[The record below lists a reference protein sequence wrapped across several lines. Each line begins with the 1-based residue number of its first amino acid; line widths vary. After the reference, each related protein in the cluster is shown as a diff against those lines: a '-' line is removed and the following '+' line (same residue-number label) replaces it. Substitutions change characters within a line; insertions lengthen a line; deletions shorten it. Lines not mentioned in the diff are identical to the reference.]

1 MAITLQSLFN
11 ATSDLYRLRLLA
23 GRKGMTHPVSW
34 MYYTEDT
41 STIGFIRGGEL
52 ALTTGMNIER
62 AKLNGTTNG
71 DEAVSGYLMQ
81 LITCLHNLDAAG
93 LIINTGRYVIEIPE
107 EIKQLCGTLN
117 FPLFSMPW
125 EIHLVDIM
133 EDYGN
138 RIVGERQ
145 KRKTVA
151 ESFYNALF
159 NPRKF
164 DEADLTDTNFDKA
177 YSYGIVL
184 LELPDELFR
193 KDDEELSRYIDYSF
207 NARFDFP
214 QTQFCWFVHD
224 HKIVYV
230 FHDNPEPP
238 GAAISRAAAGD
249 RYFNRMKTGVSATCS
264 AASGLLHEYEHAVL
278 ALRFCPQNAMLS
290 NYRNLGIF
298 KLLSEVRDRDVLE
311 QYYDETLGKLST
323 LSFDKRTDYLK
334 TLKLYIQN
342 DGRVAA
348 AAAENSTHRNTVNYR
363 IRRIKEI
370 LGTDI
375 NDADNRYRI
384 QTALYIRELLDKTK

>member
-11 ATSDLYRLRLLA
+11 STADLYRLRLLA
-23 GRKGMTHPVSW
+23 GRKGMMHPVSW

-62 AKLNGTTNG
+62 AKLNGKTNG
-71 DEAVSGYLMQ
+71 DEAVSGYLSQ

-93 LIINTGRYVIEIPE
+93 LIINTGRYIIEIPE
-107 EIKQLCGTLN
+107 EIKQLCNSLC

-133 EDYGN
+133 QDYGN

-145 KRKTVA
+145 KRKTIA

-207 NARFDFP
+207 NARIDFP

-230 FHDNPEPP
+230 FHDNPEPQ
-238 GAAISRAAAGD
+238 GAIISRTAVND
-249 RYFNRMKTGVSATCS
+249 RYFSRMKTGVSSTCT
-264 AASGLLHEYEHAVL
+264 APSGLQHEYDHAVL
-278 ALRFCPQNAMLS
+278 ALRFCPQNALLS

-298 KLLSEVRDRDVLE
+298 KLLSEVGDRNILE
-311 QYYDETLGKLST
+311 QYYDEILGKLSE
-323 LSFDKRTDYLK
+323 LSIDKRTDYLK
-334 TLKLYIQN
+334 TLKLYIRN
-342 DGRVAA
+342 DGKVAA
-348 AAAENSTHRNTVNYR
+348 TAAENSTHRNTVNYR
-363 IRRIKEI
+363 IHKIREI
-370 LGTDI
+370 LGTDL
-375 NDADNRYRI
+375 NDADSRYRM
-384 QTALYIRELLDKTK
+384 QTALYIQELLDKTK